1 MEFGS
6 QNFTQNKGT
15 ETDKTKRRKT
25 DKETPLMRFRG
36 RMSLPLWESIWS
48 ITQPRRPIYSSGRPR
63 GEQVPNLLLLF
74 QQVN

>member
-25 DKETPLMRFRG
+25 DKETPLMRFPWPHEPASVG
-36 RMSLPLWESIWS
+36 KHLEYYTAP
-48 ITQPRRPIYSSGRPR
+48 PPY
-63 GEQVPNLLLLF
+63 LF
-74 QQVN
+74 LGKTAW